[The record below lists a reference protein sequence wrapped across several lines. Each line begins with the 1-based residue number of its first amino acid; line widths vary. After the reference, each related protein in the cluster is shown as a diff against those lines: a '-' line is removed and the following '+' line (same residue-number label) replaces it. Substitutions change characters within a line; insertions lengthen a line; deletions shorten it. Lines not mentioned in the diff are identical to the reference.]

1 MRLFYL
7 LFIVLILNS
16 CKINYS
22 FTGASVSPNVKT
34 VSIQY
39 FPNQAPLVHPLLSQV
54 FTEAMKDKFVS
65 RTSLELINGIGDLNF
80 EGYISDYTNKPTSI
94 QRESAAENRLT
105 ISIKVKFSNSIN
117 PEQDFETSFSAFE
130 DYESSQNLSDVED
143 QLIEEIIDKII
154 EDIFNKS
161 VANW

>member
-1 MRLFYL
+1 M
-7 LFIVLILNS
+7 
-16 CKINYS
+16 
-22 FTGASVSPNVKT
+22 
-34 VSIQY
+34 
-39 FPNQAPLVHPLLSQV
+39 
-54 FTEAMKDKFVS
+54 S

-105 ISIKVKFSNSIN
+105 ITIKVKFSNSIN

-143 QLIEEIIDKII
+143 QLIDKIIDKII